1 MSGRLRRFA
10 MGADS
15 GDFDHRR
22 LRHKAH
28 GARRVLD
35 RIGHRG
41 RRRLADGA
49 AFLADQEY
57 DRIAALVIMHA
68 GDERVAALDAM
79 DQYLLA

>member
-10 MGADS
+10 MRADA

-22 LRHKAH
+22 LRYKAH
-28 GARRVLD
+28 GARSVFD

-41 RRRLADGA
+41 RGRLTDGA
-49 AFLADQEY
+49 AFFADQEY

-68 GDERVAALDAM
+68 GDEGVAALDAM
-79 DQYLLA
+79 DQLLLA